1 MVGPK
6 DEHDTANDA
15 FDVLSH
21 HRRRYALQCLREYET
36 PLALADLA
44 DEVAV
49 REHDRPLPEIPS
61 EAVKRIYV
69 SLYHTHV
76 PKLADADH
84 VRYSQ
89 ERDEVALLDHA
100 AQLEQ
105 LRRYLATERSTANC
119 SRSN

>member
-6 DEHDTANDA
+6 DAHDTANDA

-49 REHDRPLPEIPS
+49 REHDRPLPEIS
-61 EAVKRIYV
+61 AEAVKRIYV

-76 PKLADADH
+76 PKLADADY

-89 ERDEVALLDHA
+89 ERDEVALLDHVA
-100 AQLEQ
+100 RLEQ
-105 LRRYLATERSTANC
+105 RRRYLVAERSTTNG
-119 SRSN
+119 